1 MGMSIH
7 DFRSLMPHQ
16 ITIEAYQNQNQYG
29 EPNYLAAVSYTARA
43 QGKMQMVRDA
53 TGVERVSTI
62 TVYVATTASIG
73 PKDKLT
79 LPTGWTP
86 ASPSIIAVQRV
97 SDESGDHHTVIY
109 A

>member
-1 MGMSIH
+1 METALL
-7 DFRSLMPHQ
+7 SLMPHT
-16 ITIEAYQNQNQYG
+16 ITVAPWASQNAYG
-29 EPNYLAAVSYTARA
+29 EPTYGSAVSYTARV
-43 QGKMQMVRDA
+43 QGKTQMVRDSV
-53 TGVERVSTI
+53 GVERVSTV

-79 LPTGWTP
+79 LPNGWTP

>member
-1 MGMSIH
+1 MES
-7 DFRSLMPHQ
+7 DLLSLMPH
-16 ITIEAYQNQNQYG
+16 TVTVAPWVSQNAYG
-29 EPNYLAAVSYTARA
+29 EASYGSAVSYTARI
-43 QGKMQMVRDA
+43 QGKMQMIRDA
-53 TGVERVSTI
+53 TGVERVSTV

-79 LPTGWTP
+79 LPSGWTP
-86 ASPSIIAVQRV
+86 ASPSIIAIQRV

>member
-1 MGMSIH
+1 MESSLL
-7 DFRSLMPHQ
+7 SLMPHT
-16 ITIEAYQNQNQYG
+16 ITVAPWASQNAYG
-29 EPNYLAAVSYTARA
+29 EPSYLSAVSYIARV
-43 QGKMQMVRDA
+43 QGKTRMVRDS
-53 TGVERVSTI
+53 TGVERVSTV
-62 TVYVATTASIG
+62 TVYVATTAAIG

-79 LPTGWTP
+79 LPSGWTP